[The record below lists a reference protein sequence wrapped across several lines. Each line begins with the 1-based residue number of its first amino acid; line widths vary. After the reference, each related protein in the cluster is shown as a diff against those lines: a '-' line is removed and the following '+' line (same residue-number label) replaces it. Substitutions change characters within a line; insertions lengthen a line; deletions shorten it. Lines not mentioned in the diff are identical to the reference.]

1 MRAIQLTITILWD
14 RPAALRRA
22 TRPDLLI
29 GVDRISDS
37 RLGSAPAL
45 TSPAATLKVDSLAS
59 KKCFVSTNIAA
70 SNALA
75 SIVPGSVL
83 EAWKSWYT
91 TSAAA
96 AADSST
102 IISEATFVVSG

>member
-1 MRAIQLTITILWD
+1 MIVICD

-22 TRPDLLI
+22 TRSDRLI
-29 GVDRISDS
+29 GVDSISDK

-75 SIVPGSVL
+75 SIVPSSAL
-83 EAWKSWYT
+83 EAWKTWHT

-102 IISEATFVVSG
+102 IISEATFVVAGGG